1 MGRKAII
8 FLIFV
13 LMIAL
18 VGCSSGNEPAKGEDS
33 NSIEDQE
40 EPLEIEVEQDPGP
53 MVKKEKDLPSAF
65 MVSIDNNGPA
75 RPQSGLDKA
84 DRVYEIIAEGGITR
98 FLAIYHSQEADK
110 IGPVRSARYYFTYIV
125 KGHDLPFAHAGGS
138 TQALNLIRELK
149 LKDLDE
155 IYNAGNS
162 FYRTKDRKMPYNL
175 YTSTELLTKGSEAKK
190 HKFLPLKPLEQGA
203 VSGGEEINQID
214 ITYNKVEKYLYR
226 VSYQWD
232 GQRYQRFINDSPHK
246 TLEGN
251 ELYTENVIVLAAKTR
266 NVVTDQLRSEV
277 DLIGKGEALFFTDG
291 KVFKGSWEKPRAESE
306 FKFLYEG
313 NSMKFNG
320 EHAWINVVGNL
331 NIVQLN
337 NAL

>member
-1 MGRKAII
+1 
-8 FLIFV
+8 
-13 LMIAL
+13 MIAL
-18 VGCSSGNEPAKGEDS
+18 VGCGGEKEPAKVEENNQAQG
-33 NSIEDQE
+33 QE
-40 EPLEIEVEQDPGP
+40 EIEEVEEIEEEEGLEP
-53 MVKKEKDLPSAF
+53 MVKKDKALPGAF
-65 MVSIDNNGPA
+65 IVSIDNNGPA

-155 IYNAGNS
+155 IYNSGGY

-190 HKFLPLKPLEQGA
+190 YKLLPLKPLEQGT

-214 ITYNKVEKYLYR
+214 ITYNKIEKYLYR

-232 GQRYQRFINDSPHK
+232 GQRYQRFINGSPHK

-251 ELYTENVIVLAAKTR
+251 ELYTENVIVIEAKTR

-277 DLIGKGEALFFTDG
+277 DLIGKGKALFFTDG
-291 KVFKGSWEKPRAESE
+291 KTYQGSWEKPQAESE

-313 NSMKFNG
+313 KPMKFNG

-331 NIVQLN
+331 SDVEQKNT
-337 NAL
+337 AL